1 MKRKMFLSVLFF
13 IFLYG
18 SLLFSADYPPP
29 DIPKIMQEI
38 SQNKVETILEKMES
52 FHSRHTLSSRKE
64 GTGIWAAADWIKQSF
79 TEISPRLNVF
89 FDDYTIAPQGRR
101 IQKEI
106 KIRNVVAVLPG
117 KEQEDNQRIF
127 LVNAHYDSYARPE
140 DPDHS
145 RDDFDHYA
153 PGVND
158 DASGVA
164 ALLEMAKAFSPY
176 QFNAAIYFVAFSGEE
191 IGLVGSTLMAQR
203 MKAEGKNICGV
214 IGLDMLGNIKGG
226 NGYIENRRIRVF
238 SSGPDDSPSRC
249 LARYAKRTG
258 EKFSPASEV
267 QLIFRADRFG
277 RGGDHTPFVL
287 EGWPGVRMMEAN
299 ENFTNQHTVHDTLD
313 NLSLDYC
320 TRNIRIVSSILGSL
334 AAAPS
339 SPVVLNDRGHPLLGR
354 GESGYDALLR
364 WNPVDSP
371 GLAGYR
377 IYWRKTSSPFWEY
390 SAQIGLETDFLIKD
404 ISIDEYVFGVS
415 AVSKDGHESLISA
428 YVMPPRQKRN
438 YSTGD

>member
-1 MKRKMFLSVLFF
+1 MHKKNILTFGFLVFF
-13 IFLYG
+13 GSSIYG
-18 SLLFSADYPPP
+18 AVNPPP
-29 DIPKIMQEI
+29 DIQKIMQDI
-38 SQNKVETILEKMES
+38 SRDNVESILIDMES
-52 FHSRHTLSSRKE
+52 FHTRHTLSSRNEKS
-64 GTGIWAAADWIKQSF
+64 GIWAAADWIKQSF

-89 FDDYTIAPQGRR
+89 FDDYTLAPQGRR

-117 KEQEDNQRIF
+117 KEQGENQRIF

-140 DPDHS
+140 DPDHPS
-145 RDDFDHYA
+145 DDFDHYA

-176 QFNAAIYFVAFSGEE
+176 QFNATIYFVAFSGEE

-214 IGLDMLGNIKGG
+214 IGLDMIGNIKGG
-226 NGYIENRRIRVF
+226 DGYIENRRLRVF
-238 SSGPDDSPSRC
+238 SAGPDDSPSRR
-249 LARYAKRTG
+249 LARYAKRAG
-258 EKFSPASEV
+258 EHFSPEAEL

-287 EGWPGVRMMEAN
+287 EGWPGIRIMEAN
-299 ENFTNQHTVHDTLD
+299 ENYGNQHTIHDTLE
-313 NLSLDYC
+313 NMSLDYC
-320 TRNIRIVSSILGSL
+320 TRNIRIVASILGSL
-334 AAAPS
+334 AAAPPA
-339 SPVVLNDRGHPLLGR
+339 PVVANDRGRPMLGR

-364 WNPVDSP
+364 WNPVKSGDP
-371 GLAGYR
+371 AGYR
-377 IYWRKTSSPFWEY
+377 IYWRKTATPYWEY
-390 SAQIGLETDFLIKD
+390 SAEAGLKTEHLIKN

-415 AVSKDGHESLISA
+415 SISRDGHESMISA
-428 YVMPPRQKRN
+428 YVMPPRQKRT
-438 YSTGD
+438 YETKD